1 MPVYFLMELIEDT
14 SGYPVQLWGNNL
26 SIEKADAYLQS
37 FCCSVVR
44 LVMELEIR
52 GISHIM

>member
-1 MPVYFLMELIEDT
+1 MPAYFPMELIEDT
-14 SGYPVQLWGNNL
+14 GGYPVQLWGNNL
-26 SIEKADAYLQS
+26 PIEKADAYLQS